1 MRFCETCSG
10 PSGRCSTQFFSSLPF
25 LRSAAADVFRKR
37 RGRVRDA
44 SAAVAV
50 AQGVDALVLD
60 DAIEVAQHLLPGILV
75 VGDQLGER
83 LLRGLRDRR
92 APRVEVAHEPL
103 EGEPSTSGT
112 TA

>member
-1 MRFCETCSG
+1 MSFG
-10 PSGRCSTQFFSSLPF
+10 N
-25 LRSAAADVFRKR
+25 
-37 RGRVRDA
+37 
-44 SAAVAV
+44 AAVAV

-75 VGDQLGER
+75 VGDQLGEG

-103 EGEPSTSGT
+103 EGEPVDQRNDRIGDGGEG
-112 TA
+112 